1 MRQVA
6 PICTQYAPHTVYW
19 PHTNQCPNG
28 ILIGSAVSVWLTAV
42 AISHRHTGRGTCYVC
57 RIYAMHAMRPK
68 TAIISFPIKQA
79 LFDLEEVGGSR
90 FSRTQAIYK
99 FCQPFTADF
108 FE

>member
-1 MRQVA
+1 
-6 PICTQYAPHTVYW
+6 
-19 PHTNQCPNG
+19 
-28 ILIGSAVSVWLTAV
+28 
-42 AISHRHTGRGTCYVC
+42 
-57 RIYAMHAMRPK
+57 MHAMRPK

-99 FCQPFTADF
+99 FCQTFTAEF